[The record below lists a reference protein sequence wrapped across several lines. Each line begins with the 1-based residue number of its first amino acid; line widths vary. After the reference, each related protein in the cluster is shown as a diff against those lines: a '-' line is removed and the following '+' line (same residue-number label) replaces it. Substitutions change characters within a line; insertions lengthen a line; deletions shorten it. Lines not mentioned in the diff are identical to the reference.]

1 MTKTKQQIGI
11 YLTLLFLEEIMRV
24 LLNLSLKT
32 LENEIDID
40 IVENMKRS
48 FILL

>member
-11 YLTLLFLEEIMRV
+11 YLTLLFLEEIMKV

-32 LENEIDID
+32 LENEIDI
-40 IVENMKRS
+40 VENTMKRS

>member
-11 YLTLLFLEEIMRV
+11 YLTLLFLEEIMKV

-32 LENEIDID
+32 LENEIDI
-40 IVENMKRS
+40 VENMK
-48 FILL
+48 

>member
-11 YLTLLFLEEIMRV
+11 YLTLLFLEEIMKV

-32 LENEIDID
+32 LENEIDI
-40 IVENMKRS
+40 VENMKRS